1 MVLSG
6 SNSLLLP
13 DPEVLRCLLILAL
26 GMQMVEGS
34 CVPVSSQQDTHK
46 WLRYS
51 CDSVMLKQILAQRQH
66 KVGNDQLGWGWDG
79 VGQPRFYRGQKTSCM
94 ESSILT
100 RHSGH
105 LRWEKYAQS
114 GSEQWYRRCICSI
127 AGYNIGHPVKS
138 GFQRNNKLC
147 VSISISYAILRT
159 YLY

>member
-1 MVLSG
+1 MFYFKKYVDEKLRPRVCADHRLNYRGEVARIPMVLSG

-66 KVGNDQLGWGWDG
+66 KVGND
-79 VGQPRFYRGQKTSCM
+79 
-94 ESSILT
+94 
-100 RHSGH
+100 
-105 LRWEKYAQS
+105 
-114 GSEQWYRRCICSI
+114 
-127 AGYNIGHPVKS
+127 
-138 GFQRNNKLC
+138 
-147 VSISISYAILRT
+147 
-159 YLY
+159 